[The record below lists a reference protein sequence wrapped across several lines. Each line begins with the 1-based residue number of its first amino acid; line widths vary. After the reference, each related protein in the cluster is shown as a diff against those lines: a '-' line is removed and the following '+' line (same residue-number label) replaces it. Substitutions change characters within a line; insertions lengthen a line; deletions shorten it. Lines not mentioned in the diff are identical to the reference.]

1 MTYGK
6 VYKALELCCKYMRVL
21 TMEVM
26 TGLVPKGTGKN
37 NINHLQIKIFPSEYK
52 QTVFLD
58 VFRVSHKTKYLII
71 SLKIKESFQD
81 P

>member
-21 TMEVM
+21 TMEIM

-37 NINHLQIKIFPSEYK
+37 NINHLQIKTFPSKYE
-52 QTVFLD
+52 QTVFWMCSEL
-58 VFRVSHKTKYLII
+58 VIRPNILSYH
-71 SLKIKESFQD
+71 
-81 P
+81 